1 LEALLTGVTCPSKTD
16 PNVKLELGPSQLRVP
31 TNEALPETVAHLPDS
46 SLITNPAKTAYM
58 IFIYSEGLL
67 ETSQIKIILRSAG
80 NLTTKRG
87 PFRINFER
95 QGPKGWLAYGLT

>member
-80 NLTTKRG
+80 NRLQREALSGLISRDK
-87 PFRINFER
+87 
-95 QGPKGWLAYGLT
+95 GPKAGWPTG